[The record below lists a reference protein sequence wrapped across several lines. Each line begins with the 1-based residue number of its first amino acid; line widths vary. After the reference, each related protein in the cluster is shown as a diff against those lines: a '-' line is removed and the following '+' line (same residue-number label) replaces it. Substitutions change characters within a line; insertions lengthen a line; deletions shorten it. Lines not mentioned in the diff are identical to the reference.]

1 MKLMILTTNR
11 ADWGHLSIIAEEMKN
26 AFGSNVLICAGG
38 GHFDMSRG
46 YTADQIGKSGIKP
59 DFVIKL
65 PFAWKT
71 SAGLSRFLISFQKR
85 LRTLIKAN
93 NVKYVMVLG
102 DRIEL
107 LPLVNISIIDNLRI
121 IHISG
126 GETTRGA
133 VDDKIRHML
142 SVNAEIIFT
151 GSDVFSNELKKK
163 GIDGEIIINAGDPGL
178 QVIARADIP
187 SLASLNT
194 RFRTKLIEGQ
204 YILMT
209 FHPETN
215 TGLSIEKQ
223 FEGIAQFLLNT
234 SITVLC
240 TAPNGDRG
248 GDYILSAIKHICRE
262 RSNVIYIPHLG
273 EHYHTAVKHSSLV
286 MGNSSSIVIDV
297 PFMKKQGL
305 LIGSRQ
311 EGRPLHSSTV
321 TCSHQYG
328 DIKSAVND
336 LIKNKRAWDNTPL
349 VYDYRDSAGI
359 IVSTLKKRLP
369 DLSL

>member
-1 MKLMILTTNR
+1 MKLMILTSNR
-11 ADWGHLSIIAEEMKN
+11 ADWGHLAIIAEGMKN
-26 AFGSNVLICAGG
+26 AFGSNVIICAGA
-38 GHFDMSRG
+38 GHFDTKRG
-46 YTADQIGKSGIKP
+46 YTADQISKSGIKP
-59 DFVIKL
+59 DFMIRL

-107 LPLVNISIIDNLRI
+107 LPLVNLSIIDDIRI

-133 VDDKIRHML
+133 IDDKIRHML
-142 SVNAEIIFT
+142 SINADIIFT
-151 GSDVFSNELKKK
+151 GSDLFSNELKKK
-163 GIDGEIIINAGDPGL
+163 GIDEGKIFNAGDPGL
-178 QVIARADIP
+178 QVIARTNIP
-187 SLASLNT
+187 SLASLNSH
-194 RFRTKLIEGQ
+194 FRTKFIEGQ

-223 FEGIAQFLLNT
+223 FDGIAQFLLNT
-234 SITVLC
+234 SLTVLC

-248 GDYILSAIKHICRE
+248 GDYILSSIKHVCRE

-273 EHYHTAVKHSSLV
+273 EYYHTAVKYSSLV

-297 PFMKKQGL
+297 PFMKKRGL

-311 EGRPLHSSTV
+311 EGRPLHPSTV

-336 LIKNKRAWDNTPL
+336 LMMNKKGWDDTRL
-349 VYDYRDSAGI
+349 VYDYRDTAGI

-369 DLSL
+369 DLAL